1 MACDGQTVRSQ
12 PQQMTCRPRLPGG
25 SGVLME
31 VLWIL
36 ALFVA
41 VAMALLVPAWGGMAH
56 EG

>member
-1 MACDGQTVRSQ
+1 
-12 PQQMTCRPRLPGG
+12 
-25 SGVLME
+25 ME